1 MFYSLRGTNNY
12 VDEMQTEQTEIDTS
26 LNDEM
31 VLAYLL
37 GNPDF
42 FFHNQDVLARLRIP
56 HDSGSAVSL
65 IEKQVSVLRG
75 KCGHLENNLRDFI
88 AVARENENLHQR
100 LHKLIQEM
108 ISAASLD
115 AIVELT
121 RSSLCANFNADTV
134 HTVLIATPPK
144 RARGKKAGDGQ
155 KTESGTSRA
164 KKPETARS
172 SRNQKAIDGLRIV
185 SHTDKHIK
193 LFKSLFESG
202 QTVCG
207 MPQKEQLD
215 FLIGKDHAHVAS
227 AALIPLHHERRLGV
241 VILTSRDESRFAASK
256 GLMFLNQFGELLSRR
271 VHSYGVIATAG
282 SKTVTSAG

>member
-1 MFYSLRGTNNY
+1 MFYSLRGTNNN
-12 VDEMQTEQTEIDTS
+12 VDEMQTEQTDIDTS
-26 LNDEM
+26 LNDAT

-37 GNPDF
+37 SNPDF
-42 FFHNQDVLARLRIP
+42 FFHNQDVLPRLRIP

-108 ISAASLD
+108 ITAESLD

-134 HTVLIATPPK
+134 HTMLITTPPK
-144 RARGKKAGDGQ
+144 RVRGKKAGSVRNS
-155 KTESGTSRA
+155 ESATRT
-164 KKPETARS
+164 KKPAAANTAKNR
-172 SRNQKAIDGLRIV
+172 KAPDGLRIV

-193 LFKSLFESG
+193 LFKSLFEKG

-215 FLIGKDHAHVAS
+215 FLLGKDHAHVAS

-256 GLMFLNQFGELLSRR
+256 GVMFLNQFGELLSRR
-271 VHSYGVIATAG
+271 VHSYGAINATGKKAA
-282 SKTVTSAG
+282 SSAG